1 MQCNFER
8 IFLILSSL
16 PLFILAYTADAQS
29 QRLISEVP
37 IEIIVAPDG
46 ASELITRQIPYTSL
60 EELREAAP
68 SHIPVRFLKGDG
80 SSTTGLI
87 ISNLSNKPTDPA
99 MLYPGIVLLMPDNT
113 WRIESVAFS
122 FGCGLLH
129 PGERVLVPG
138 SENASLRIA
147 LDANGIHQ
155 SAWEPLSDARSPI
168 VDFVYDHTGSPL
180 NAIEQDVEEAIQRVV
195 DRYNDLMNLSNYR
208 ASFSIV
214 WDNTLPGSILM
225 RALVVDRQ
233 TKPWN
238 VIYNDLQSM
247 MLGDDANA
255 TEVAV
260 YDWLPNGTS
269 VPHIGDTGSGTTT
282 NITLSHPLL
291 NNWFGIVQDDPMIIL
306 VNPNTLWFF
315 DSSSATDESIATS
328 FDFEGSLAHEIGH
341 HLGFISSSP
350 ITGSPSNMT
359 TLDVFRFAIASGPT
373 ISAAEMQSA
382 AREMRSGLEALAACG
397 LNDGSRLYAMSSDGD
412 HWKDS
417 APGIDPVGLMR
428 VSAGSGSMLLNNSS
442 FQTAD
447 VRAFDILGF
456 EIDQDATLGGP
467 GVLVPV

>member
-68 SHIPVRFLKGDG
+68 SQIPVRFLKGDG

-238 VIYNDLQSM
+238 VIYNDLQ
-247 MLGDDANA
+247 
-255 TEVAV
+255 
-260 YDWLPNGTS
+260 
-269 VPHIGDTGSGTTT
+269 
-282 NITLSHPLL
+282 
-291 NNWFGIVQDDPMIIL
+291 
-306 VNPNTLWFF
+306 
-315 DSSSATDESIATS
+315 
-328 FDFEGSLAHEIGH
+328 
-341 HLGFISSSP
+341 
-350 ITGSPSNMT
+350 
-359 TLDVFRFAIASGPT
+359 
-373 ISAAEMQSA
+373 
-382 AREMRSGLEALAACG
+382 
-397 LNDGSRLYAMSSDGD
+397 
-412 HWKDS
+412 
-417 APGIDPVGLMR
+417 
-428 VSAGSGSMLLNNSS
+428 
-442 FQTAD
+442 
-447 VRAFDILGF
+447 
-456 EIDQDATLGGP
+456 
-467 GVLVPV
+467 